1 MTVVVTGACGHLGSN
16 LVRALLAEGRQVRA
30 VDRSSDW
37 RPLAGLEV
45 ERLEGD
51 IRDGGFVC
59 RAFAGAEVVYH
70 TAAYISLQMDEWPLV
85 ESVNVAGVRNVVQA
99 CLGCGVRRLVHF
111 SSIHALKQRPLDLP
125 VDESSPLVQPHG
137 KHPPYDRSKS
147 AGESEVRRGVEQGL
161 DAVILNPTGMI
172 GPYDYA
178 PSFFGRVLLALARG
192 EMPALVNAGFDWVD
206 VRDVALGAMQ
216 AERRAPAGARYLL
229 SGHWV
234 SMPAL
239 AAVVEEVTGARPPRF
254 VAPMWLARLA
264 VGLAGR
270 FSRRG
275 ERPSLLTSVSLMAL
289 RGNRRISHERATRE
303 LGYHPRPF
311 RETIADTLAWFRQAG
326 MLPASP

>member
-30 VDRSSDW
+30 VDRTSNW
-37 RPLAGLEV
+37 QPLAGLEV

-51 IRDGGFVC
+51 IRDAEFVR
-59 RAFAGAEVVYH
+59 RAFAGADVVYH
-70 TAAYISLQMDEWPLV
+70 TAAYISLQMDEWRLV
-85 ESVNVAGVRNVVQA
+85 ESINVLGVRNVVQA
-99 CLGCGVRRLVHF
+99 CLSSGVRRLVHF
-111 SSIHALKQRPLDLP
+111 SSIHALKQQPLDLP
-125 VDESSPLVQPHG
+125 VDETSPLVRPHA
-137 KHPPYDRSKS
+137 KHPPYDRSKA
-147 AGESEVRRGVEQGL
+147 AGEAEVRRGVQQGL
-161 DAVILNPTGMI
+161 DAVILNPTGMV
-172 GPYDYA
+172 GPHDYA

-206 VRDVALGAMQ
+206 VRDVALGAIR
-216 AERRAPAGARYLL
+216 AERRAPAGSRYLL

-239 AAVVEEVTGARPPRF
+239 AAVVEEITGTPPPRF

-264 VGLAGR
+264 AAAAER
-270 FSRRG
+270 FGRRG

>member
-1 MTVVVTGACGHLGSN
+1 MTVVVTGACGHLGAN

-30 VDRSSDW
+30 VDRTSDW
-37 RPLAGLEV
+37 RPLAELEV

-51 IRDGGFVC
+51 IRDATFVR
-59 RAFAGAEVVYH
+59 RAFEGAEVVYH

-85 ESVNVAGVRNVVQA
+85 ESINVLGVRNVVQA

-125 VDESSPLVQPHG
+125 VDESSPLVHPHG
-137 KHPPYDRSKS
+137 KHPPYDRSKA
-147 AGESEVRRGVEQGL
+147 AGESEVRHGVEKGL
-161 DAVILNPTGMI
+161 DAVIINPTGMI
-172 GPYDYA
+172 GPHDYA

-206 VRDVALGAMQ
+206 VRDVAAGAMQ
-216 AERRAPAGARYLL
+216 AERLAPTGARYLL

-234 SMPAL
+234 SLPAL
-239 AAVVEEVTGARPPRF
+239 AAVVEEVTGVRPPRF
-254 VAPMWLARLA
+254 VAPMGLARLA
-264 VGLAGR
+264 AALAGR
-270 FSRRG
+270 FGRRG

-289 RGNRRISHERATRE
+289 QGNRRISHERATRE

-311 RETIADTLAWFRQAG
+311 RETIADTLGWFRQAG
-326 MLPASP
+326 MLAALP